1 MARDSKKNRPN
12 IWADG
17 SQNPPFELR
26 SFALASVRLAR
37 DSLSGLLTRCSDSAR
52 DFGTVVDDGRWRLP
66 PERLG
71 RSGKFLPSFSATATA
86 IRGGAE
92 LLSRASRVVL
102 AASEEQDV
110 QAAASAAVT
119 PAQDMTAWRAPKRV
133 EGSSRGANAAPMAD
147 MDLAAIRAMLNDN
160 PPATHR
166 IAAEPVPGPAPA
178 KKKPVSYAWR
188 RDWLTE
194 KLAVFLGYGLLIVS
208 VPVGI
213 VMAVLAY
220 LDGQDLRKMVSED

>member
-1 MARDSKKNRPN
+1 MARNSKKNRPN

-26 SFALASVRLAR
+26 SLALASVRLAR
-37 DSLSGLLTRCSDSAR
+37 DSLSGLLARCSDSAR
-52 DFGTVVDDGRWRLP
+52 DFGAVVDDGRWRLP

-71 RSGKFLPSFSATATA
+71 RSGRFLPSFSATAAA
-86 IRGGAE
+86 IRSGAE

-102 AASEEQDV
+102 AAAEQQEV
-110 QAAASAAVT
+110 QAAVI

-133 EGSSRGANAAPMAD
+133 EGSTRGANAAPIAD
-147 MDLAAIRAMLNDN
+147 MDLAAIRAMISDN

-166 IAAEPVPGPAPA
+166 VAAEPAPQPAPVR
-178 KKKPVSYAWR
+178 KPVSYAWR
-188 RDWLTE
+188 RDWLAE
-194 KLAVFLGYGLLIVS
+194 KLAVFLGYGLLVVS
-208 VPVGI
+208 VPVGF

-220 LDGQDLRKMVSED
+220 MDGQDLRKMVSED